1 MVESKKL
8 FVGHD
13 ANRAGAQLVLL
24 HWLKERKA
32 QGLTNYLLLV
42 DGGSLLE
49 EYKKVAKVWVW
60 RTERPL
66 WFKVKQRIPVIR
78 QAEEWDRTPSQRKV
92 AGILQALRS
101 EAFDCIIGNTVSS
114 VFLLREL
121 VSLHVPFEVYVH
133 ELSYSI
139 SNFTS
144 EEDRKFMATKAR
156 RIYAVSGLVKTVLEK
171 EVGVDA
177 TKIDLLPPIIALPE
191 ATRNTHDPVRAALGI
206 PTDSPIVFSC
216 GLAEWRKAPDVFLEV
231 AKQLI
236 VKMPKVH
243 FIWLGMLEN
252 EYSDNLIANTAIW
265 DTKKQVH
272 LLPVCSDSRPYFEA
286 MDVFFLASREDPFPL
301 VMLEAAH
308 VGKPI
313 VGVRASGGVNDFL
326 HGLDELLVASWDV
339 DVLVDKISSLLQL
352 NPEQL
357 AEYQQNLKERAVQYS
372 AALFMDRWAQLHS
385 KNRD

>member
-32 QGLTNYLLLV
+32 QGYTNYLLLV

-60 RTERPL
+60 KTDRPL
-66 WFKVKQRIPVIR
+66 WFKIKQRLPGLR
-78 QAEEWDRTPSQRKV
+78 QAEEWDKTPSQRKMSQ
-92 AGILQALRS
+92 ILSSLS
-101 EAFDCIIGNTVSS
+101 EEAFDCIIGNTVSS
-114 VFLLREL
+114 LSLLREL
-121 VSLHVPFEVYVH
+121 VTLHVPFEVYVH

-144 EEDRKFMATKAR
+144 EEDRKFMANQVSR
-156 RIYAVSGLVKTVLEK
+156 VYAVSALVKTVLEK
-171 EVGVDA
+171 EVGVKA
-177 TKIDLLPPIIALPE
+177 EIIDLLPPIIELPE
-191 ATRNTHDPVRAALGI
+191 ATKNTNDPVRAALRI
-206 PTDSPIVFSC
+206 PANSPIVFSC
-216 GLAEWRKAPDVFLEV
+216 GLAEWRKGPDVFLEV
-231 AKQLI
+231 AKKLI
-236 VKMPKVH
+236 DKMPTVH
-243 FIWLGMLEN
+243 FIWLGLLDNDYSN
-252 EYSDNLIANTAIW
+252 ELLASKTVW
-265 DTKKQVH
+265 DKNQQVH

-286 MDVFFLASREDPFPL
+286 MNLFFLSSREDPFPL

-326 HGLDELLVASWDV
+326 KGLDELLVDSWDV
-339 DVLVDKISSLLQL
+339 HVFVDKIASLLQL
-352 NPEQL
+352 SPTAL
-357 AEYQQNLKERAVQYS
+357 AAYQQDLKKRAVQYS
-372 AALFMDRWAQLHS
+372 ASLFMDRWSQLHS
-385 KNRD
+385 K

>member
-78 QAEEWDRTPSQRKV
+78 QAGEWDRTPSQRKV

-171 EVGVDA
+171 EVGVEA

-286 MDVFFLASREDPFPL
+286 MDVFFLSSREDPFPL

>member
-1 MVESKKL
+1 MEESKKL

-24 HWLKERKA
+24 HWLRERKA

-66 WFKVKQRIPVIR
+66 WFKVKQRIPGIR
-78 QAEEWDRTPSQRKV
+78 QSEEWDRTPSSRKM
-92 AGILQALRS
+92 AGILSSLRA

-114 VFLLREL
+114 VSLLREL
-121 VSLHVPFEVYVH
+121 ISLHVPFEVYVH

-144 EEDRKFMATKAR
+144 EEDRKFMAAQVSR
-156 RIYAVSGLVKTVLEK
+156 VYAVSALVKTVLEN
-171 EVGVDA
+171 EVGISAD
-177 TKIDLLPPIIALPE
+177 KIDLLPPIIELPE
-191 ATRNTHDPVRAALGI
+191 ATHNTHDPVRTALGI
-206 PTDSPIVFSC
+206 PADSQIVFSC

-236 VKMPKVH
+236 VKMPTVH
-243 FIWLGMLEN
+243 FIWLGMLDN
-252 EYSDNLIANTAIW
+252 EYSDNLIASTAVW

-286 MDVFFLASREDPFPL
+286 MDVFFLSSREDPFPL

-313 VGVRASGGVNDFL
+313 VGVRVSGGVNDFL
-326 HGLDELLVASWDV
+326 QGLDELLVVSWDV
-339 DVLVDKISSLLQL
+339 DVLVDKISSLLEL
-352 NPEQL
+352 SPAQL
-357 AEYQQNLKERAVQYS
+357 AAYQQNLKERAVQYS
-372 AALFMDRWAQLHS
+372 AALFMDRWSQLHS
-385 KNRD
+385 K

>member
-286 MDVFFLASREDPFPL
+286 MDVFFLSSREDPFPL

>member
-1 MVESKKL
+1 
-8 FVGHD
+8 
-13 ANRAGAQLVLL
+13 
-24 HWLKERKA
+24 
-32 QGLTNYLLLV
+32 
-42 DGGSLLE
+42 
-49 EYKKVAKVWVW
+49 
-60 RTERPL
+60 
-66 WFKVKQRIPVIR
+66 
-78 QAEEWDRTPSQRKV
+78 
-92 AGILQALRS
+92 
-101 EAFDCIIGNTVSS
+101 
-114 VFLLREL
+114 
-121 VSLHVPFEVYVH
+121 
-133 ELSYSI
+133 
-139 SNFTS
+139 
-144 EEDRKFMATKAR
+144 MATKAR

-286 MDVFFLASREDPFPL
+286 MDVFFLSSREDPFPL

>member
-78 QAEEWDRTPSQRKV
+78 QAGEWDRTPSQRKV

-286 MDVFFLASREDPFPL
+286 MDVFFLSSREDPFPL

>member
-32 QGLTNYLLLV
+32 QGFTNYLLLV

-60 RTERPL
+60 KTDRPL
-66 WFKVKQRIPVIR
+66 WFKIKQRLPGLR
-78 QAEEWDRTPSQRKV
+78 QVEEWDKTPSQRKMSQ
-92 AGILQALRS
+92 ILSSLGE
-101 EAFDCIIGNTVSS
+101 EAFECIIGNTVSS
-114 VFLLREL
+114 LSLLREL

-144 EEDRKFMATKAR
+144 EEDRKFMANQVSR
-156 RIYAVSGLVKTVLEK
+156 VYAVSALVKTVLEN
-171 EVGVDA
+171 EVGVRA
-177 TKIDLLPPIIALPE
+177 ENIDLLPPIIELPE
-191 ATRNTHDPVRAALGI
+191 ATKNTKDPVRAALGI
-206 PTDSPIVFSC
+206 PSNSPIVFSC
-216 GLAEWRKAPDVFLEV
+216 GLVEWRKGPDVFLEV
-231 AKQLI
+231 ARKLI
-236 VKMPKVH
+236 DKMPTVH
-243 FIWLGMLEN
+243 FIWLGLLDN
-252 EYSDNLIANTAIW
+252 EYSDELVASKTVW
-265 DTKKQVH
+265 DKNQQVH

-286 MDVFFLASREDPFPL
+286 MNLFFLSSREDPFPL

-326 HGLDELLVASWDV
+326 KGLDELLVESWDV
-339 DVLVDKISSLLQL
+339 EVFVDKIASLLQL
-352 NPEQL
+352 SPAAL
-357 AEYQQNLKERAVQYS
+357 ADYQQDLKKRAVQYS
-372 AALFMDRWAQLHS
+372 ASLFMDRWSQLQS
-385 KNRD
+385 K

>member
-32 QGLTNYLLLV
+32 QGLSNYLLLV

-78 QAEEWDRTPSQRKV
+78 QAEEWDRTPSKRKV
-92 AGILQALRS
+92 AGILNALRA

-114 VFLLREL
+114 VSLLREL

-156 RIYAVSGLVKTVLEK
+156 RVYAVSGLVKTVLEK

-191 ATRNTHDPVRAALGI
+191 ATQNTHDPVRAALGI
-206 PTDSPIVFSC
+206 PANSPIVFSC

-231 AKQLI
+231 AKQL
-236 VKMPKVH
+236 VVNMPKVH
-243 FIWLGMLEN
+243 FIWLGMLDN
-252 EYSDNLIANTAIW
+252 EYSENLIASTAIW

-286 MDVFFLASREDPFPL
+286 MDVFFLSSREDPFPL

-326 HGLDELLVASWDV
+326 QGLDELLVESWDV

-352 NPEQL
+352 SPDQL
-357 AEYQQNLKERAVQYS
+357 ADYQQNLQARAVQYS
-372 AALFMDRWAQLHS
+372 AALFMDRWSELHS
-385 KNRD
+385 K